1 VFNYYKDAGLPHV
14 IAGDITRISQ
24 ILHNLLSNAIKFT
37 EKGSVTLQ
45 VSYLRD
51 TRNNMLTFE
60 ITDTG
65 IGIEASKI
73 EGIFNKFEQADSST
87 TRSFGG
93 TGLGLSIAKQL
104 AQLMSGDIA
113 VRSTIG
119 KGSTFTFTMSAEETQ
134 LPPLTV
140 KPSANVTCA
149 IVDDLQTSREYIK
162 HVVSTLSIPSKS
174 YYSAAQFLADDPLSY
189 DVIILD
195 IAMPEMSGIDLLREL
210 NKSKPVTFPRVLL
223 ISAELDRLDYENDI
237 APLIWKTHTKPIN
250 RRELEYDL
258 TSLLQ
263 SEEPTSSNSQEDN
276 HNKRILLAEDNDINA
291 EVVKT
296 MLKSE
301 GYKCLHVKNG
311 KDAIEACKRHTFDFV
326 LMDCNMPIM
335 DGIEASSILRNTM
348 NLTTPI
354 VALTANAFLEDK
366 EACLA
371 AGMSDF
377 LTKPLDKSTL
387 LTCIQK
393 HLKSSQ

>member
-1 VFNYYKDAGLPHV
+1 
-14 IAGDITRISQ
+14 
-24 ILHNLLSNAIKFT
+24 
-37 EKGSVTLQ
+37 
-45 VSYLRD
+45 
-51 TRNNMLTFE
+51 
-60 ITDTG
+60 
-65 IGIEASKI
+65 
-73 EGIFNKFEQADSST
+73 
-87 TRSFGG
+87 
-93 TGLGLSIAKQL
+93 
-104 AQLMSGDIA
+104 
-113 VRSTIG
+113 
-119 KGSTFTFTMSAEETQ
+119 
-134 LPPLTV
+134 
-140 KPSANVTCA
+140 
-149 IVDDLQTSREYIK
+149 VDDLQTSREYIK

-174 YYSAAQFLADDPLSY
+174 YYCAAQFLADDPLSY